1 MSLGVAGPVHRAVR
15 YGIAACLFVWAGAA
29 YGAELKQVN
38 EKVFP
43 LSESGRL
50 EIENQNGR
58 ITIEAWARKDVRVQI
73 TRTVRTSDDSKA
85 EALMKELRAD
95 VTVTSDRIRIES
107 RSPKRAESVGI
118 WDVLGQRVT
127 AVNIHYYVQAPAGTR
142 LLLET
147 NNGEI
152 RVRGMAGG
160 ITGQTVNGAIEIT
173 GASGPIVVS
182 TTNGSITL
190 SGLEGSAR
198 AETTNG
204 DMIAAFRKVVPEGPI
219 DLATTNGN
227 VEVALPGNANATL
240 DAVTSNGR
248 VTVSFPIHSKGTLSS
263 KTVRGTIG
271 SGGASISLRTTN
283 GNVVVQKAGQSRKS

>member
-1 MSLGVAGPVHRAVR
+1 
-15 YGIAACLFVWAGAA
+15 
-29 YGAELKQVN
+29 
-38 EKVFP
+38 
-43 LSESGRL
+43 
-50 EIENQNGR
+50 
-58 ITIEAWARKDVRVQI
+58 
-73 TRTVRTSDDSKA
+73 
-85 EALMKELRAD
+85 MKELRAD

-240 DAVTSNGR
+240 DAATSNGR